1 MNLKEKK
8 VVITGGGGGIGR
20 SASFL
25 FAEYGAEVIILEY
38 NEESGKNV
46 EAEIQAKGQ
55 KAWFIKTDISS
66 LDSVKAAF
74 AKIKEKYG
82 SIDALYNNAS
92 VFLGG
97 KDTSIDKLEE
107 DVWDKVLSIN
117 LNGLYYCSKQAVNL
131 MKENGGSI
139 VNTASSAGVVGIPCS
154 TAYTATKGAT
164 VSLTRSMAADLGS
177 TTGSRGM
184 YEDIDAGLIT
194 RMSWAFMP
202 DWNSIEDVYDEENKR
217 LTSTIHKVYRIY
229 DVSCVSLPADP
240 NTEISA
246 RSYFDG
252 AIKRIEAERLQ
263 SVLEAQK
270 ATELRRKRM
279 AMRAKAIQLQK

>member
-1 MNLKEKK
+1 MPAKPHERQY
-8 VVITGGGGGIGR
+8 R
-20 SASFL
+20 SLMTPLAPVST
-25 FAEYGAEVIILEY
+25 GAEKRFDSDFYVEGYASTFNDPYMLYEWGGVEYWEVIDPDAFRDCDMGDVIFQFDH
-38 NEESGKNV
+38 SGRVYARMSNNTLLV
-46 EAEIQAKGQ
+46 EPQ
-55 KAWFIKTDISS
+55 
-66 LDSVKAAF
+66 LH
-74 AKIKEKYG
+74 
-82 SIDALYNNAS
+82 
-92 VFLGG
+92 
-97 KDTSIDKLEE
+97 
-107 DVWDKVLSIN
+107 
-117 LNGLYYCSKQAVNL
+117 GLF
-131 MKENGGSI
+131 
-139 VNTASSAGVVGIPCS
+139 
-154 TAYTATKGAT
+154 
-164 VSLTRSMAADLGS
+164 MAADLGS

-217 LTSTIHKVYRIY
+217 LTSTIHKVERIY

-279 AMRAKAIQLQK
+279 AMRAKSMQLQK

>member
-1 MNLKEKK
+1 MPAKPHERQY
-8 VVITGGGGGIGR
+8 R
-20 SASFL
+20 SLLTPLAPVST
-25 FAEYGAEVIILEY
+25 GAEKRFDSDYYVEGYASTFNDPYMLYKTIDGVEVWEVIDSDAFHECHMSDVIFQFDHAGRVYARQSNDTLV
-38 NEESGKNV
+38 V
-46 EAEIQAKGQ
+46 EPQ
-55 KAWFIKTDISS
+55 
-66 LDSVKAAF
+66 LH
-74 AKIKEKYG
+74 
-82 SIDALYNNAS
+82 
-92 VFLGG
+92 
-97 KDTSIDKLEE
+97 
-107 DVWDKVLSIN
+107 
-117 LNGLYYCSKQAVNL
+117 GLF
-131 MKENGGSI
+131 
-139 VNTASSAGVVGIPCS
+139 
-154 TAYTATKGAT
+154 
-164 VSLTRSMAADLGS
+164 MAADLGS

-202 DWNSIEDVYDEENKR
+202 NWNSIENLYDEENKR
-217 LTSTIHKVYRIY
+217 LTSIIHEVERIY